1 MVNKLSNKT
10 LIIVFVVLLAIVVI
24 FMIHDSEQ
32 GERSFRS
39 TLVNIDTAKVT
50 SIDIYPTATKH
61 KVVRIF
67 KNGKEWKVTLA
78 DKKNA
83 LVPGSK
89 MQEMFIQLL
98 SFKPIGVA
106 AQKRDKWHEFQVD
119 STGTRI
125 KVYEGSNKA
134 LDMTIGKFTYHQ
146 PRSMATY
153 VRVAGDNNVYE
164 VTGFMSY
171 EFNHNANYYRDDRVI
186 SDNPANWNKL
196 SFTYPADSSFQLV
209 KVKNKW
215 EINGKQADSANV
227 AKYFNSISHITD
239 PNFIDNPGSSLLSKS
254 KYTLTIQTSSLGA
267 ITVSAFEDTSAIAI
281 NSTQFPN
288 TYFDGKKADFWK
300 RIYVG
305 KEKLF
310 KNKKKKK

>member
-24 FMIHDSEQ
+24 FMINDSEH

-39 TLVNIDTAKVT
+39 TLVNIDTANVT
-50 SIDIYPTATKH
+50 SIDIYPKATKH

-67 KNGKEWKVTLA
+67 KDGKEWKVTLA
-78 DKKNA
+78 DKKTA
-83 LVPGSK
+83 LVPRSK

-98 SFKPIGVA
+98 AFKPIGVA

-125 KVYEGSNKA
+125 KVYEGSKKA
-134 LDMTIGKFTYHQ
+134 LDMTIGKFTYHR
-146 PRSMATY
+146 PRSMSTY

-171 EFNHNANYYRDDRVI
+171 EFNHNANYYRDDHVI
-186 SDNPANWNKL
+186 NDNSANWSKL

-215 EINGKQADSANV
+215 EINGRPADSSKVAN
-227 AKYFNSISHITD
+227 YFNAVSRITD
-239 PNFIDNPGSSLLSKS
+239 PNFIDNPSNNLLSKA

-267 ITVSAFEDTSAIAI
+267 ITVAAFEDTSNIAI
-281 NSTQFPN
+281 NSTQFPD

-300 RIYVG
+300 RIFVG
-305 KEKLF
+305 KEKFF
-310 KNKKKKK
+310 KNKKKRK